1 MKRGA
6 AIFLL
11 TAFLTVGA
19 AGQAFAGSWQKNET
33 GWWYRND
40 DGSWPA
46 ASWQWLDGNGDGT
59 AECYYFGAD
68 GYMLEGTT
76 TPDRYTVDKNGA
88 WTVGGIVQTRPAGKD
103 SVGNGSEGN
112 EAGEKAAKESG
123 AKENGTDGW
132 RYEDGRWKFYENGR
146 FLKNTW
152 KMSGKNWYYLTGDGT
167 MATGL
172 ISVDG
177 DRYYLNKDGSL
188 RMSDFFIEEGGIY
201 YQVDS
206 SGRITGERRAAGPD
220 AGEGQANGRFDSES
234 EREVFEA
241 TNREREA
248 VGLKAL
254 SWDDRLAQCAR
265 TRAVEIGGDFAH
277 TRPDGRSWKTVMDEA
292 GIVTMAWGE
301 NIAKGQLTSEEV
313 MEDWMESE
321 GHRDNILKDAYEA
334 MGAACYVEDGVHHWV
349 QLFIK

>member
-1 MKRGA
+1 MKRSA

-19 AGQAFAGSWQKNET
+19 AGSALAGSWQKNET

-46 ASWQWLDGNGDGT
+46 SSWQWLDGNGDGT

-68 GYMLEGTT
+68 GYMLEETT

-103 SVGNGSEGN
+103 SVGNGAKGN
-112 EAGEKAAKESG
+112 EAEEKVTKESG

-132 RYEDGRWKFYENGR
+132 RYEDGCWKFYENGR

-152 KMSGKNWYYLTGDGT
+152 KLSGKNWYYLTGDGT

-172 ISVDG
+172 IAVDG
-177 DRYYLNKDGSL
+177 GRYYLNKDGSL
-188 RMSDFFIEEGGIY
+188 RMSDFEEGGIY
-201 YQVDS
+201 YLVDS
-206 SGRITGERRAAGPD
+206 SGRITGERRASGPD
-220 AGEGQANGRFDSES
+220 AGEGKGRFDSES
-234 EREVFEA
+234 ESEVFET
-241 TNREREA
+241 TNWEREA
-248 VGLKAL
+248 AGLKPL

-277 TRPDGRSWKTVMDEA
+277 TRPDGSSWKTVMDEA
-292 GIVTMAWGE
+292 GIATMAWGE
-301 NIAKGQLTSEEV
+301 NIAKGQLTAEEV

-321 GHRDNILKDAYEA
+321 GHRDNILKDAYEK